1 MSGHELYGLM
11 AEFHAPEE
19 IVKAA
24 EAVHAAGYRKVDAY
38 TPYPMEEV
46 LDALH
51 LHETHVPKLALTG
64 GLVGL
69 VGGWLFDNRKP
80 VGPFL
85 YMAAS
90 NCLMVIL
97 ALLLMASSR
106 GKPPVPSAS

>member
-1 MSGHELYGLM
+1 MSRPELYGLL

-38 TPYPMEEV
+38 TPYPMEDV

-64 GLVGL
+64 GLLGHGRRLGAPVLVVG
-69 VGGWLFDNRKP
+69 R
-80 VGPFL
+80 
-85 YMAAS
+85 
-90 NCLMVIL
+90 
-97 ALLLMASSR
+97 SSTR
-106 GKPPVPSAS
+106 